1 MRFGRKIDLAQEP
14 TAGDI
19 HAQQGRRPSAV
30 EAVAHKHDKKVSNR
44 QLTGASQIT
53 LKQSIIPVSLVT
65 ILFFLWGF
73 AYGLLDVLNKHF
85 QETLGVTRGEGGGL
99 AAAYFGAYFLAPL
112 TYSGYVCRRFGY
124 RWTFIMGLCI
134 YGVGALM
141 FWPSAIKR
149 SFGGFCGS
157 MFIVGSGLATLE
169 TAANPYISVC
179 GPPRYSEIR
188 LNLSQSFQAI
198 GTVVAPLL
206 AAKVI
211 FKDVD
216 APGGKSLDSVQWVYL
231 GIACFVF
238 LLAVVFFFAPIPEI
252 SDADMMDQA
261 EQSTEFDTMY
271 EDKPMRKQYT
281 LFFGVMAQFMY
292 VGPQVAI
299 AGYFINYV
307 TEVRPGTS
315 SSRASDQLAI
325 AQSLFA
331 IGRFTA
337 SFSMKW
343 VKPRYVYMLFSTMI
357 ILWICVAIGVEG
369 DGGIAALS
377 LVLFFES
384 CIFPTIFTLSLRG
397 LGRHTK
403 RGASFIVSSVVG
415 GAVFPPVL
423 GAVADIQGTRI
434 AMVIPLVGFVL
445 SWMFPIYLNLY
456 KGEVL
461 DAYRTTT
468 TGLKDSEVRKMHSNV
483 ESDADQTELEKEK
496 PEAKELEV
504 A

>member
-1 MRFGRKIDLAQEP
+1 M
-14 TAGDI
+14 
-19 HAQQGRRPSAV
+19 
-30 EAVAHKHDKKVSNR
+30 
-44 QLTGASQIT
+44 
-53 LKQSIIPVSLVT
+53 
-65 ILFFLWGF
+65 
-73 AYGLLDVLNKHF
+73 
-85 QETLGVTRGEGGGL
+85 
-99 AAAYFGAYFLAPL
+99 
-112 TYSGYVCRRFGY
+112 
-124 RWTFIMGLCI
+124 
-134 YGVGALM
+134 
-141 FWPSAIKR
+141 
-149 SFGGFCGS
+149 
-157 MFIVGSGLATLE
+157 
-169 TAANPYISVC
+169 
-179 GPPRYSEIR
+179 
-188 LNLSQSFQAI
+188 
-198 GTVVAPLL
+198 
-206 AAKVI
+206 
-211 FKDVD
+211 
-216 APGGKSLDSVQWVYL
+216 
-231 GIACFVF
+231 
-238 LLAVVFFFAPIPEI
+238 VFFFAPIPEI

-496 PEAKELEV
+496 PKAKEL
-504 A
+504 